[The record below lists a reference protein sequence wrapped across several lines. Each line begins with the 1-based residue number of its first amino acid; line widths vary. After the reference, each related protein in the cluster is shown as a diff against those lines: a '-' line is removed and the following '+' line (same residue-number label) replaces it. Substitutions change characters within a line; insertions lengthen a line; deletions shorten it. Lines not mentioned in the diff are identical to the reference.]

1 MFEAGNIVT
10 GTKKEKKKSK
20 KKGKKNK
27 GKGKKNGKNKS
38 GTAMA
43 PDKLYN
49 LIFHNR
55 NFNTAWILDNRYHDL
70 RNV

>member
-43 PDKLYN
+43 PDKFYN
-49 LIFHNR
+49 LIFYNG
-55 NFNTAWILDNRYHDL
+55 NFNAARIMDIMI
-70 RNV
+70 